1 MSSLT
6 NALTSYAAPALR
18 GREAR
23 AVADALES
31 APAAGRGEQPNPQA
45 PLLQAPDAAL
55 PPEIQDALLRLIK
68 EYELESD
75 AVRRH
80 WVKRY
85 QEAEEFWRGNQILYW
100 SEREARWR
108 TPAESGAGETS
119 DESPR
124 YDYVTNIYKPLGA
137 TVIAALTQ
145 RTPRLH
151 YLPVSALSEDDI
163 ATARAA
169 SRVQQLV
176 ERNNNLQALRIR
188 KAYLLWNQGAFA
200 TYTRFKIDGD
210 RYGYHDEPVYEDR
223 TVELAPARLECGVCG
238 GWQPSAA
245 PPAESLGD
253 APGDAAGDAA
263 GEAAEEA
270 ADDAAGDAAAPALSS
285 CASCGG
291 LLGPGD
297 FRAAARV
304 TVPVVVGTR
313 RVPNGA
319 ETLDVYGPLFFKVPP
334 QAQDQRQCYYL
345 IVVEEQHKAA
355 LRAAYPAL
363 AGSIDDTGS
372 GAEDTYE
379 RIVRLSLTDAGLGR
393 GTMPMAA
400 LVTYKRA
407 WLRPEAFWAHADDG
421 MRRQLLTLFPEGC
434 RVEIAGSTFLQAV
447 AERLDDVWV
456 LTPGLPGVGF
466 YREPLGADVIPLQKQ
481 LNDTTNILAE
491 HREMSSAPPIIY
503 DARYLNGAA
512 FTHKRMEPAS
522 YIPALIE
529 NAGPSKELSS
539 LLYQP
544 RLGVDP
550 ALWNDGERLTQT
562 AQFVSAALPSMF
574 GGGVPDLA
582 TASAYAQS
590 REQAMGRLSM
600 VARQMREAEAR
611 EMTLAIEAFR
621 RNRTADAE
629 LVVSAKGGGY
639 RSEFIRLN
647 EIRGNVI
654 ATPVSDDDFPSS
666 WSQTHDAVMQLL
678 NSRDEEML
686 KVLGHPINRGVLQN
700 ALGLPDFLDPTEDN
714 RSKQFREIEAL
725 LAAEPL
731 PGPDGRLRPSLAPEP
746 EVDDHGTHIDTL
758 REWAVS
764 DAGLENKAAN
774 PGGYANVIAHLRAHV
789 GEM

>member
-1 MSSLT
+1 M
-6 NALTSYAAPALR
+6 
-18 GREAR
+18 
-23 AVADALES
+23 
-31 APAAGRGEQPNPQA
+31 
-45 PLLQAPDAAL
+45 
-55 PPEIQDALLRLIK
+55 
-68 EYELESD
+68 
-75 AVRRH
+75 
-80 WVKRY
+80 
-85 QEAEEFWRGNQILYW
+85 
-100 SEREARWR
+100 
-108 TPAESGAGETS
+108 
-119 DESPR
+119 
-124 YDYVTNIYKPLGA
+124 
-137 TVIAALTQ
+137 
-145 RTPRLH
+145 
-151 YLPVSALSEDDI
+151 
-163 ATARAA
+163 
-169 SRVQQLV
+169 
-176 ERNNNLQALRIR
+176 
-188 KAYLLWNQGAFA
+188 
-200 TYTRFKIDGD
+200 
-210 RYGYHDEPVYEDR
+210 
-223 TVELAPARLECGVCG
+223 
-238 GWQPSAA
+238 
-245 PPAESLGD
+245 
-253 APGDAAGDAA
+253 
-263 GEAAEEA
+263 
-270 ADDAAGDAAAPALSS
+270 
-285 CASCGG
+285 
-291 LLGPGD
+291 LGPGD
-297 FRAAARV
+297 YRGAERV

-334 QAQDQRQCYYL
+334 QAQDQRQCYYF
-345 IVVEEQHKAA
+345 IVAEEQHKGA
-355 LRAAYPAL
+355 LRAAYPAK
-363 AGSIDDTGS
+363 ASAIEETGS

-407 WLRPEAFWAHADDG
+407 WLRPEAFWAHTDDT
-421 MRRQLLTLFPEGC
+421 MRRKLLALFPDGC

-503 DARYLNGAA
+503 DARYLNGNA

-678 NSRDEEML
+678 GSRDEEML
-686 KVLGHPINRGVLQN
+686 KVLGHPINRGTLQN
-700 ALGLPDFLDPTEDN
+700 TLGLPDFLDPTEDN

-725 LAAEPL
+725 LNSEAL
-731 PGPDGRLRPSLAPEP
+731 PGPGGTLLPSIAPET
-746 EVDDHGTHIDTL
+746 EVDDHGTHIETL

-764 DAGLENKAAN
+764 DAGLENKCAN
-774 PGGYANVIAHLRAHV
+774 PAGYANVIAHLREHV
-789 GEM
+789 REQAMSDER